1 MGCLHSANQK
11 KKLFESKSC
20 ENVRKGWKKEI
31 LTSIWHSSSGQNIQN
46 LVFNY
51 LGLLH
56 SMDGSQE
63 GEHKFATSEIQR
75 LLIRCSDDPR
85 MHVRSEAAMELIELI
100 SGSGEKDA
108 EKALSDDDTD
118 NEDFNDNNIRY

>member
-1 MGCLHSANQK
+1 
-11 KKLFESKSC
+11 
-20 ENVRKGWKKEI
+20 
-31 LTSIWHSSSGQNIQN
+31 
-46 LVFNY
+46 
-51 LGLLH
+51 
-56 SMDGSQE
+56 MDGSQE

-108 EKALSDDDTD
+108 EKVSDD
-118 NEDFNDNNIRY
+118 EDFNDNNIRY

>member
-1 MGCLHSANQK
+1 M
-11 KKLFESKSC
+11 
-20 ENVRKGWKKEI
+20 RKGWKKEI

-108 EKALSDDDTD
+108 EKVSDD
-118 NEDFNDNNIRY
+118 EDFNDNNIRY

>member
-1 MGCLHSANQK
+1 M
-11 KKLFESKSC
+11 
-20 ENVRKGWKKEI
+20 RKGWKKEI
-31 LTSIWHSSSGQNIQN
+31 LTSIWHSSSGQNKQN

-108 EKALSDDDTD
+108 DEDDTE